1 MSSDGDEVEGML
13 AHLAEFTSD
22 AEQKLTLRQENVF
35 CPPPLCCIVD
45 GTVRCVKKTFSALR
59 RYVASPQRAA
69 APLYEVRKEGLQY
82 WQGENSECAPRGG
95 MAPIGRRGGQPARSA
110 TTGVNLI
117 TPLAGALQK
126 YAIL

>member
-1 MSSDGDEVEGML
+1 MFATVNGHIVGGPLEVGFYTTH
-13 AHLAEFTSD
+13 AHLGDQQA
-22 AEQKLTLRQENVF
+22 
-35 CPPPLCCIVD
+35 PLCCIVD